1 MDELKNYIKIKEFMG
16 EDDYRECLKIF
27 KNIDNAKEKIL
38 NENNEEYQNQL
49 EKYFRNLNNY
59 YVHPLKKGAC

>member
-16 EDDYRECLKIF
+16 EDNYRECLKIF

-59 YVHPLKKGAC
+59 YVHPIKKGAC